1 MADRGP
7 SFARERRL
15 AYAGAAVFVALAAVA
30 VLLWAREGNAVYF
43 ARIISDLP
51 NCL

>member
-1 MADRGP
+1 VADRGP
-7 SFARERRL
+7 PVSRERRL
-15 AYAGAAVFVALAAVA
+15 AYAGAAVFVVLAAFA